1 MAGLRVL
8 ESRYCVDEVA
18 LRAEVYAVCPV
29 TGIVDRYE
37 AVIRYRPPR
46 TGSGCRFLEALS
58 LQGFLDGFR
67 GRRLLQEEIASMIVE
82 EVCGALGRGASVEVV
97 LRGGHGPVEMEVRV
111 SRECGG

>member
-8 ESRYCVDEVA
+8 ESRRCVDEVVM
-18 LRAEVYAVCPV
+18 RAEVYAVCPV

-46 TGSGCRFLEALS
+46 GGDGGCRYLEALG

-67 GRRLLQEEIASMIVE
+67 GRRLLQEEIASMIVDE
-82 EVCGALGRGASVEVV
+82 LCRVLGGGAYVEAV
-97 LRGGHGPVEMEVRV
+97 LRGSHGPVEMEVRA
-111 SRECGG
+111 SREC

>member
-8 ESRYCVDEVA
+8 ESGRCVDEVV

-37 AVIRYRPPR
+37 AVIRYRPPAA
-46 TGSGCRFLEALS
+46 GGGCRYLEALS
-58 LQGFLDGFR
+58 VQGFLDGFR

-82 EVCGALGRGASVEVV
+82 EACRALGGGWVEVV
-97 LRGGHGPVEMEVRV
+97 MRGGHGPVWMEVRA
-111 SRECGG
+111 SRDCG